1 MPIVRKTKE
10 AEEDLLQLW
19 VYIAQDNETAANNIF
34 DQIEQKSLLYAENP
48 EIGRTRPEIRSNL
61 RSFVIA
67 PYTVFYQPID
77 EGIIIIRILH
87 GSRDVRAIFS
97 DY

>member
-19 VYIAQDNETAANNIF
+19 IYIAQDNETAANHIY

-48 EIGRTRPEIRSNL
+48 EIGRTRHEVRTSL

-77 EGIIIIRILH
+77 DGIILVRVLH